1 MEAFTISKMSQTGLE
16 AVQSLKLKS
25 INWSFIYPFIYL
37 FIYLFTYLFVY
48 LFIYLFVYLFF
59 ISFFICLFIYL
70 IFADYKSCRLKSAS
84 TIFHKK
90 KNHSTKNHS
99 IYPSILYMLE

>member
-25 INWSFIYPFIYL
+25 INWSFIYPFVYLSIYL
-37 FIYLFTYLFVY
+37 LICLLIY

-59 ISFFICLFIYL
+59 ISLFICLFIYL
-70 IFADYKSCRLKSAS
+70 IFVDYKSCRLKSTS

-90 KNHSTKNHS
+90 KNHSTKNHF
-99 IYPSILYMLE
+99 IYPSILYMLD